1 MRENVCR
8 NERRILKGYLDILII
23 SQLAREGWKVDKKG
37 VSTLMNIN
45 SVLVL
50 FVQTLLYILFFVGG
64 GCRGRKGLKT
74 EAEFLVPAW
83 GDKVDYGIVFSYW
96 SARLHRLADRNDN
109 PMP

>member
-8 NERRILKGYLDILII
+8 NERRTLKGYLDILII

-50 FVQTLLYILFFVGG
+50 FVQTLYSIVGG
-64 GCRGRKGLKT
+64 GVGGERGRKQR
-74 EAEFLVPAW
+74 PN
-83 GDKVDYGIVFSYW
+83 S
-96 SARLHRLADRNDN
+96 
-109 PMP
+109 